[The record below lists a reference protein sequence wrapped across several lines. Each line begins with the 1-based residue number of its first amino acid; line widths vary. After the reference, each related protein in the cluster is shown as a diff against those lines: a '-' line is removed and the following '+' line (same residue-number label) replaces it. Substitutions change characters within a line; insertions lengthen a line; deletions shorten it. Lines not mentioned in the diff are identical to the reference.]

1 MVEYRYR
8 LAEQAEF
15 HRSDAHRNHNV
26 SAESNISVLED
37 FLAVFRS
44 RRRVAFSCPL
54 RTVPKTKRGTEKFQ
68 RGSGPNTDREVKRMQ
83 SIITENVPASTA
95 TSSEPDL
102 IGLLSAD
109 SRIRSVVMVRV
120 SETGREEQHEN
131 STKSKVPSSLTSS
144 QSEEIF
150 LLRDLLRDAEYMVGL
165 GMSSLELVF
174 QLDGRWVIVTAK
186 PESDILA
193 IADTVIDQFE
203 DARAQYAQFR
213 A

>member
-1 MVEYRYR
+1 MDEYSYR

-15 HRSDAHRNHNV
+15 HRSDAHRNHNA

-37 FLAVFRS
+37 FLAAFRS
-44 RRRVAFSCPL
+44 RRRVAFPCPL
-54 RTVPKTKRGTEKFQ
+54 RTIPKTKLGTEKFQ
-68 RGSGPNTDREVKRMQ
+68 RGSGPNTDSEVKHMQ
-83 SIITENVPASTA
+83 GIITENVPASTA

-120 SETGREEQHEN
+120 SEPARAEQHEK
-131 STKSKVPSSLTSS
+131 TAKSEVPVSLTGS
-144 QSEEIF
+144 QCEKIF
-150 LLRDLLRDAEYMVGL
+150 LVKDLLRDAEYTVGL
-165 GMSSLELVF
+165 GASSLELVLQF
-174 QLDGRWVIVTAK
+174 DGRWIIVTAK

-193 IADTVIDQFE
+193 IADTVIDQFV
-203 DARAQYAQFR
+203 DAAAQYAQFP